1 MLLLI
6 STYLSTEC
14 YDFIYQILLF
24 IYLSSW
30 TLFRVDGSAFPLLHW
45 VITNAA
51 LLLFVNAGVMSLS
64 MCIQEPVLLLLHF
77 YWLPFCPLFFQ
88 FLLIFH
94 DYLPVVFFFFFSL
107 RWSGLLSASSVQF
120 SKSAT
125 KIQGST
131 GLCCPTVSLIFGRIC
146 QPKFKWLILALF
158 SIPWMWICPPIVLV
172 LEVDGTLGEQN
183 LLCMESPQELIVS
196 ANQSQEI
203 FWKKNGIEQ
212 AQRGNSYRVQLEES
226 LGGGNY
232 TCHSED
238 GSLLN
243 HTIVLIKE
251 DESKR
256 RKILV
261 KTDEG
266 MCEFDTNYTAEKTAY
281 ILKYL
286 PCALWIFLLDYLKC
300 TAQNYNGEF
309 HCSWTWHSSR
319 SGRVAFVSAHR

>member
-1 MLLLI
+1 
-6 STYLSTEC
+6 
-14 YDFIYQILLF
+14 
-24 IYLSSW
+24 
-30 TLFRVDGSAFPLLHW
+30 
-45 VITNAA
+45 
-51 LLLFVNAGVMSLS
+51 MSLS

-77 YWLPFCPLFFQ
+77 YWLPLCPL
-88 FLLIFH
+88 LPIFI
-94 DYLPVVFFFFFSL
+94 DFSWLPPCSVFFSL

-120 SKSAT
+120 SKSVT
-125 KIQGST
+125 RIQRST
-131 GLCCPTVSLIFGRIC
+131 GLCCPTVSLIVGRIC
-146 QPKFKWLILALF
+146 HPKFKWLILALF

-183 LLCMESPQELIVS
+183 LLCMESPQELIGS

-203 FWKKNGIEQ
+203 FWKKNGIDQ

-251 DESKR
+251 DKSKR

-261 KTDEG
+261 TTDEG
-266 MCEFDTNYTAEKTAY
+266 MCKFDTNYTAEKTGY
-281 ILKYL
+281 ILKVFVL
-286 PCALWIFLLDYLKC
+286 CSLNRLVRLSQVHGSKLQRRVLLLLDLAQQPQWQSSIYQSSSVSARC
-300 TAQNYNGEF
+300 TAETLSVLLTNNNKSS
-309 HCSWTWHSSR
+309 CMSWDCRKTSINAQLWKETCLWFLKVMYREPYSM
-319 SGRVAFVSAHR
+319 FKK